1 MKIIKHLQDS
11 GREIILLSFREI
23 LAFAGNCLE
32 VIGKTDSGADQEV
45 LAISS
50 TAIQSMDNTKIEQL
64 KKHLKLA
71 PVDVSTIEHIGGGGI
86 RCMLAGVHLGTH
98 SS

>member
-1 MKIIKHLQDS
+1 MLN
-11 GREIILLSFREI
+11 FREI

-32 VIGKTDSGADQEV
+32 VVGKTDSGVDQDV

-50 TAIQSMDNTKIEQL
+50 TAIKSLDNTKVEQL

-86 RCMLAGVHLGTH
+86 RCMIAGVHLG
-98 SS
+98 SKLS

>member
-1 MKIIKHLQDS
+1 MLN
-11 GREIILLSFREI
+11 FREI
-23 LAFAGNCLE
+23 LVFAGNCLE
-32 VIGKTDSGADQEV
+32 VVGKTDSGVDQDV

-50 TAIQSMDNTKIEQL
+50 TAIKSLDNTKVEQL

-86 RCMLAGVHLGTH
+86 RCMIAGVHLGLKL
-98 SS
+98 S